1 MKFLGVLCTLAVVL
15 PAVFAR
21 PASLVERQDAT
32 TDDVPVYNTSNG
44 TLIFTISSRAHT

>member
-15 PAVFAR
+15 PAFAR

-44 TLIFTISSRAHT
+44 SLIFTISSLAHI